1 MKVFVAGGAGV
12 VGRHLIPELVARGH
26 DVTATTTSAAR
37 LPALGRAGACPLRL
51 DILDREA
58 VLRALT
64 DMRPD
69 VVVHEATA
77 LAGPVSLR
85 RFDESFA
92 TTNRLRTEGTANLLA
107 GAAAAGA
114 RHFVAQSFTGW
125 PNAREGR
132 RVKDESDP
140 LDPDPPAAARETLA
154 AIRAL
159 EAAVAANSDVA
170 GVVLRYGTLYGPGT
184 GLGAGGELL
193 ELVRRGKLPLVG
205 RGGGVWSFLHVTDMA
220 AATVAAIEGDA
231 TGVHNVV
238 DDEPAEVA
246 EWLPYLAGVLGARP
260 PRRIPTWVA
269 RLLIGEHGVAM
280 MTQMRGASNA
290 KAKRELGWRPGYA
303 SWRDGFRRG
312 LGLAA
317 EAASGRAA

>member
-1 MKVFVAGGAGV
+1 
-12 VGRHLIPELVARGH
+12 
-26 DVTATTTSAAR
+26 
-37 LPALGRAGACPLRL
+37 
-51 DILDREA
+51 
-58 VLRALT
+58 VL
-64 DMRPD
+64 
-69 VVVHEATA
+69 
-77 LAGPVSLR
+77 S
-85 RFDESFA
+85 
-92 TTNRLRTEGTANLLA
+92 
-107 GAAAAGA
+107 
-114 RHFVAQSFTGW
+114 
-125 PNAREGR
+125 
-132 RVKDESDP
+132 
-140 LDPDPPAAARETLA
+140 
-154 AIRAL
+154 
-159 EAAVAANSDVA
+159 
-170 GVVLRYGTLYGPGT
+170 YGTLYGPGT
-184 GLGAGGELL
+184 ALGAGGELL

-260 PRRIPTWVA
+260 PRQTPTWVA